1 MRIEKIHS
9 IKIILMLFLFLLSKN
24 VLLAGEAGKIAG
36 KVLDKESREP
46 LPGINIIVKGT
57 TLGAA
62 TDLGGRYFIIGVPP
76 GTYEL
81 QASAVGYHTI
91 AISNVR
97 VRVDLTSEINIAM
110 ESTVIE
116 IPTVVVTAEQK
127 MVQKDITSTR
137 KTISR
142 EDFTELPGFE
152 STRDIFKLHGGTF
165 ISSLPQTLPLA
176 DGTQLQ
182 LRDESVK
189 DIHIRGGRGGE
200 ILFLI
205 DGVPVTHPIYG
216 GHSVLELD
224 ANAVEQVELLTGA
237 FGAEYGQAQSG
248 VVNITTRSGG
258 DQFKGGVQYK
268 TDNLKFLGTSY
279 NTDYFTLYLSGP
291 EPISKYIFPL
301 LGINSLGKLYYFL
314 SLNGNLTNT
323 PYDNR
328 RIRNKISLFGL
339 HITERQNNLRAI
351 TGKLSWDVT
360 SQFRMVFGYNG
371 SKSDWTDFDWL
382 WYFNPNNQ
390 PAYKRSNDNFNF
402 TLKHILSKSSYY
414 SLSFGYLGVDFY
426 GSLDGKSPSDFWKFY
441 KSGIEYNYNA
451 WKTFSNNYN
460 ILPDSFRTTVKPPQL
475 DPLTQFFD
483 GRGYNTIW
491 RNDKTSTLTIKGDI
505 TSQIGNDHLVKTG
518 FEAQYNDISY
528 IDVQHGGVQLSNYGD
543 WAFNRDTTTPSPTM
557 PPGPF
562 PEFSQNRWVF
572 HVFPLSGSAF
582 IQDKFEKE
590 FLILNL
596 GLRFDWTW
604 LGKTLDSKAWKTQ
617 WEEATGLESNWNKFK
632 YKISP
637 RLGVSFPIT
646 ERTVLFFSYGH
657 FYQLP
662 ELQYFYRDPY
672 SGGITGNPHLDYERT
687 ILYEFGLTHQILD
700 DWAVDIKSY
709 AKDISHQVGTTQL
722 KAALG
727 IPVALFDNKSYGR
740 ARGLEFELEKRHS
753 NFYSGKVTYTIQW
766 ADVYAS
772 SAFEDYI
779 KSLTDFPSPIRERR
793 AGWDIRHQI
802 ISQLSLMAMENQHLN
817 LFGLKLPDDWNVTV
831 LSSFSSG
838 QPYTPFTFDLAQA
851 QKLENIETSPS
862 ISTIDLRLSK
872 GFRLLG
878 VRLSLEVDVF
888 NLFDQNNIQIGYG
901 FNTATGKPFRYGD
914 IQPGTN
920 QFYDW
925 YTMFRL
931 MDPRQFSTGRYIKA
945 GLRIDW

>member
-1 MRIEKIHS
+1 MRVGKKYS
-9 IKIILMLFLFLLSKN
+9 IKIILILFLFFLSN
-24 VLLAGEAGKIAG
+24 SILLAGEAGKIAG
-36 KVLDKESREP
+36 KVFDKKSREP
-46 LPGINIIVKGT
+46 LLGVNVIIKGT

-81 QASAVGYHTI
+81 QVSAVGYHTI
-91 AISNVR
+91 TISNVR
-97 VRVDLTSEINIAM
+97 VRVDLTSEINIEM

-116 IPTVVVTAEQK
+116 TPTVIVTAEQK
-127 MVQKDITSTR
+127 MIQKDITSTR

-152 STRDIFKLHGGTF
+152 TTKDIFKLQGGTF
-165 ISSLPQTLPLA
+165 LSSLPQTLQLA

-205 DGVPVTHPIYG
+205 DGIPVTHPIYG

-237 FGAEYGQAQSG
+237 FNAEYGQAQSG

-258 DQFKGGVQYK
+258 EQFKGGVEYK
-268 TDNLKFLGTSY
+268 TDNLKLLGTSY
-279 NTDYFTLYLSGP
+279 NTDYSTLYLSGP
-291 EPISKYIFPL
+291 EPISRYILPL
-301 LGINSLGKLYYFL
+301 FGINPPGKLYYFL
-314 SLNGNLTNT
+314 SLNGSLTNT
-323 PYDNR
+323 PYDNGR
-328 RIRNKISLFGL
+328 VRQKINLFGL
-339 HITERQNNLRAI
+339 NITERQNNLRSI
-351 TGKLSWDVT
+351 TGKLSWDV
-360 SQFRMVFGYNG
+360 SPQLRMVFGYNG

-382 WYFNPNNQ
+382 WYFNPNNL
-390 PAYKRSNDNFNF
+390 PAYKRGNDNFSF
-402 TLKHILSKSSYY
+402 TLKHVLSGSTYY

-426 GSLDGKSPSDFWKFY
+426 GSLYGKDPSDFWKFY
-441 KSGIEYNYNA
+441 KNGVEYNYST

-460 ILPDSFRTTVKPPQL
+460 VLPDSFRNTVKPPQL

-483 GRGYNTIW
+483 GRGFNTIW
-491 RNDKTSTLTIKGDI
+491 RNDKTSTMTFKGDF
-505 TSQIGNDHLVKTG
+505 TSQIGNDHLIKTG
-518 FEAQYNDISY
+518 FEIQYNDISY
-528 IDVQHGGVQLSNYGD
+528 IDIQHGGVQLSNFGD
-543 WAFNRDTTTPSPTM
+543 WAFNRDTTTPPPIM

-572 HVFPLSGSAF
+572 HVFPLSGSAY

-590 FLILNL
+590 FLILNI
-596 GLRFDWTW
+596 GMRFDWIW
-604 LGKTLDSKAWKTQ
+604 LGKTVDLESWKKQ

-632 YKISP
+632 YKFSP

-657 FYQLP
+657 FFQLP

-687 ILYEFGLTHQILD
+687 ILYEFGLTHQLLD
-700 DWAVDIKSY
+700 DWAIDVKSY

-740 ARGLEFELEKRHS
+740 ARGLEFELEKRYS

-766 ADVYAS
+766 ADVYSS
-772 SAFEDYI
+772 SAFDDYI
-779 KSLTDFPSPIRERR
+779 KSLTDFPYPIRERR
-793 AGWDIRHQI
+793 AGWDIRHQVI
-802 ISQLSLMAMENQHLN
+802 FQLSLMAMENQHFN
-817 LFGLKLPDDWNVTV
+817 LFGLKLPDDWNITV

-838 QPYTPFTFDLAQA
+838 QAYTPFTLDLAQA
-851 QKLENIETSPS
+851 QKLENTATSPS
-862 ISTIDLRLSK
+862 ISTTDLRISK
-872 GFRLLG
+872 GFKLFA
-878 VRLSLEVDVF
+878 VRLALQIDVF

-901 FNTATGKPFRYGD
+901 FNTATGKPFGYGD

-931 MDPRQFSTGRYIKA
+931 MDPRQFSTGRYIKV